1 MRLIFGKICFRLAL
15 LHLVTYFFFLYRS
28 PSVSLCAVFYF
39 VSSNMVLSINPS
51 ADVFVFEVFNF
62 HYKDWPIYSGGTDR
76 SGKLCYNFSI
86 SNDFTPMVNFPT
98 WILDWDSYSSA
109 LLSLS
114 FDISICSTMA
124 FPPVGNSDHV
134 AVSDSIDFPSIS

>member
-1 MRLIFGKICFRLAL
+1 
-15 LHLVTYFFFLYRS
+15 
-28 PSVSLCAVFYF
+28 
-39 VSSNMVLSINPS
+39 MVPSINPS

-62 HYKDWPIYSGGTDR
+62 HYKDWPTYSGGTDR

-86 SNDFTPMVNFPT
+86 SNNFTSMVNFPT

-114 FDISICSTMA
+114 FDISICSTMT
-124 FPPVGNSDHV
+124 FPSVGNSDDV
-134 AVSDSIDFPSIS
+134 AVSDSTDFPSIS